1 MTGAGVLIYRRTCR
15 GAANALPA
23 EAPRHSY
30 HPPVKTFQGRGV
42 SQDHEAGVP
51 GAVNGRPLI
60 DRCRI
65 SKLRDG
71 SMPRIAPTSVVAG
84 EHWLALRRYL
94 GVPMAWAAP
103 RAFLRRQA
111 SPSPTQAPS
120 MWQMRVTAKSVM
132 ACRLISK
139 SPAPMAR
146 QSSLTGLWI
155 LTQSR

>member
-23 EAPRHSY
+23 SAPRHSY

-42 SQDHEAGVP
+42 SQDHGAGVP

-71 SMPRIAPTSVVAG
+71 SMPRIAPTSVVARFSHPYAVAVDG
-84 EHWLALRRYL
+84 SGNVYVADTYN
-94 GVPMAWAAP
+94 
-103 RAFLRRQA
+103 
-111 SPSPTQAPS
+111 
-120 MWQMRVTAKSVM
+120 
-132 ACRLISK
+132 
-139 SPAPMAR
+139 
-146 QSSLTGLWI
+146 
-155 LTQSR
+155 